1 MVYFLMQ
8 EILTIIMT
16 IKKSNSLEARLIR
29 AKTFAQTWR
38 AVAPNLILDELD
50 VNGFADVVETLER
63 SYMTTVS
70 QEAQLDETRQST
82 EKQATQAELIETN
95 VRNTAKIRFGADSL
109 QYGQLGGVRTSE
121 RKRPNRRKNSDK
133 PAVASPMPATS

>member
-1 MVYFLMQ
+1 
-8 EILTIIMT
+8 MT

-82 EKQATQAELIETN
+82 EKQAAKAELIETN
-95 VRNTAKIRFGADSL
+95 VRNTAKIRFGAD
-109 QYGQLGGVRTSE
+109 
-121 RKRPNRRKNSDK
+121 
-133 PAVASPMPATS
+133 